1 MHTTGVEPLRRL
13 FVWWGWQRVVA
24 AVFGVPLAVFAVWW
38 MVRAPAPPVESQIP
52 FAPATSATPDA
63 GHIASATPDVGAQL
77 TSNAPLTP
85 VAPLT
90 IVVHVVGAVVEPG
103 VYELPVGARG
113 DDAVRAAGGLTSHAD
128 VRAVNLA
135 LQLIDGEQLVIPRTG
150 EALSHAG
157 SRQPRGAPGSGGNAT
172 GTNDSGTR
180 DGTVPA
186 PHQRLVNI
194 NRASVAELDQLP
206 GVGPSTARAI
216 VEHRE
221 RYGPYATV
229 DDLLAVRGIGPAKLA
244 EMRAMVSVS

>member
-1 MHTTGVEPLRRL
+1 MEPLRRL

-52 FAPATSATPDA
+52 YAPATSAAPDVGRA
-63 GHIASATPDVGAQL
+63 ALATPDVGAL
-77 TSNAPLTP
+77 LTP
-85 VAPLT
+85 VALPTPVASLT
-90 IVVHVVGAVVEPG
+90 IVVHVVGAVAEPG

-113 DDAVRAAGGLTSHAD
+113 DDAVRAAGGLTSQAD

-135 LQLIDGEQLVIPRTG
+135 LQLGDGEQLVIPRKG
-150 EALSHAG
+150 ETLSPAG
-157 SRQPRGAPGSGGNAT
+157 SRSPSGVSAP
-172 GTNDSGTR
+172 
-180 DGTVPA
+180 
-186 PHQRLVNI
+186 RLVNI

-206 GVGPSTARAI
+206 GVGQSTARAI

-221 RYGPYATV
+221 RHGPYATV

>member
-1 MHTTGVEPLRRL
+1 L

-38 MVRAPAPPVESQIP
+38 MVRAPAPPVELQIP
-52 FAPATSATPDA
+52 FAPATSAA
-63 GHIASATPDVGAQL
+63 PDVGRGALATPEGGVTL
-77 TSNAPLTP
+77 TAVAPLTP

-113 DDAVRAAGGLTSHAD
+113 DDAVRAAGGLTSQAD

-135 LQLIDGEQLVIPRTG
+135 LQLVDGEQLVIPRKG
-150 EALSHAG
+150 EALSPAG
-157 SRQPRGAPGSGGNAT
+157 SRQPSGATGSGSISGGSSGLGGGAPENSAGGP
-172 GTNDSGTR
+172 SS
-180 DGTVPA
+180 VSA
-186 PHQRLVNI
+186 PRLVNI

>member
-1 MHTTGVEPLRRL
+1 
-13 FVWWGWQRVVA
+13 
-24 AVFGVPLAVFAVWW
+24 
-38 MVRAPAPPVESQIP
+38 
-52 FAPATSATPDA
+52 
-63 GHIASATPDVGAQL
+63 
-77 TSNAPLTP
+77 
-85 VAPLT
+85 
-90 IVVHVVGAVVEPG
+90 VVHVVGAVVEPG

-113 DDAVRAAGGLTSHAD
+113 DDAVRAAGGLTSQAD

-135 LQLIDGEQLVIPRTG
+135 LQLVDGEQLVILRKG
-150 EALSHAG
+150 EALSPAG
-157 SRQPRGAPGSGGNAT
+157 SRQPSGATGSGSSSGSSGLGSGG
-172 GTNDSGTR
+172 TR
-180 DGTVPA
+180 DDTTGA
-186 PHQRLVNI
+186 PSSVSAPRPVNI

>member
-1 MHTTGVEPLRRL
+1 M
-13 FVWWGWQRVVA
+13 WWGWQRVVA

-38 MVRAPAPPVESQIP
+38 MVRAPAPPLESQIP
-52 FAPATSATPDA
+52 FAPATSATQDT
-63 GHIASATPDVGAQL
+63 GHIASETPDVGAQL
-77 TSNAPLTP
+77 TSDAPLTP

-113 DDAVRAAGGLTSHAD
+113 DDAVRAARGLTSQAD

-135 LQLIDGEQLVIPRTG
+135 LQLVDGEQLVIPRKG
-150 EALSHAG
+150 EALSPAG
-157 SRQPRGAPGSGGNAT
+157 SRQPSGATGARGTGARGGGAPENSTGAPSSVSG
-172 GTNDSGTR
+172 
-180 DGTVPA
+180 P
-186 PHQRLVNI
+186 RLVNI

-221 RYGPYATV
+221 RHGPYATV

-244 EMRAMVSVS
+244 EMRPMVSVS

>member
-1 MHTTGVEPLRRL
+1 M
-13 FVWWGWQRVVA
+13 WWGWQRVVA

-52 FAPATSATPDA
+52 FAPATSA
-63 GHIASATPDVGAQL
+63 ASDVGRAALATPEGG
-77 TSNAPLTP
+77 APLTP
-85 VAPLT
+85 DTPLTPDAPLT

-113 DDAVRAAGGLTSHAD
+113 DDAVRAAGGLTSQAD

-135 LQLIDGEQLVIPRTG
+135 LQLVDGEQLVIPRKG
-150 EALSHAG
+150 EALSPAG
-157 SRQPRGAPGSGGNAT
+157 SRQPSGASGSGRNVTSGSSGGAPENSTA
-172 GTNDSGTR
+172 
-180 DGTVPA
+180 A
-186 PHQRLVNI
+186 PSSVSAPRLVNI

>member
-1 MHTTGVEPLRRL
+1 
-13 FVWWGWQRVVA
+13 
-24 AVFGVPLAVFAVWW
+24 

-52 FAPATSATPDA
+52 FAPATSATSDVGRAALPTPDIGASLSPDTPLSPDA
-63 GHIASATPDVGAQL
+63 P
-77 TSNAPLTP
+77 P
-85 VAPLT
+85 T
-90 IVVHVVGAVVEPG
+90 IVVHIVGAVVESG

-113 DDAVRAAGGLTSHAD
+113 DDAVRAAGGLTSQAD

-135 LQLIDGEQLVIPRTG
+135 LQLVDGEQLVIPRKG
-150 EALSHAG
+150 EALSPAG
-157 SRQPRGAPGSGGNAT
+157 SRQPSGASGSGRNVTSGSSGGAPENSTA
-172 GTNDSGTR
+172 
-180 DGTVPA
+180 A
-186 PHQRLVNI
+186 PSSVSAPRLVNI
-194 NRASVAELDQLP
+194 NRASIAELDQLP

>member
-1 MHTTGVEPLRRL
+1 
-13 FVWWGWQRVVA
+13 VWWGWQRVVA

-52 FAPATSATPDA
+52 FAPATSAASDVGRA
-63 GHIASATPDVGAQL
+63 GSATPDIGAPL
-77 TSNAPLTP
+77 SPDTPLTP
-85 VAPLT
+85 DAPLT
-90 IVVHVVGAVVEPG
+90 IVVHIVGAVVEPG

-113 DDAVRAAGGLTSHAD
+113 DDAVRAAGGLTSQAD

-135 LQLIDGEQLVIPRTG
+135 LQLVDGEQLVIPRKG
-150 EALSHAG
+150 EALSPAG
-157 SRQPRGAPGSGGNAT
+157 SRQPSGATGSGNNGSGSSSGSSGLGSGG
-172 GTNDSGTR
+172 TR
-180 DGTVPA
+180 DNTTGA
-186 PHQRLVNI
+186 PSSVSAPRLVNI

-221 RYGPYATV
+221 RHGPYATV

>member
-1 MHTTGVEPLRRL
+1 
-13 FVWWGWQRVVA
+13 VWWGWQRVVA
-24 AVFGVPLAVFAVWW
+24 AVFGAPLAVFAVWW

-52 FAPATSATPDA
+52 FAPATSATSDVGRAAP
-63 GHIASATPDVGAQL
+63 ATPEGGA
-77 TSNAPLTP
+77 TLTP
-85 VAPLT
+85 AALPTPTASLT

-113 DDAVRAAGGLTSHAD
+113 DDAVRAAGGLTSQAD

-135 LQLIDGEQLVIPRTG
+135 LHLVDGEQLVIPRKG
-150 EALSHAG
+150 EALSPAG
-157 SRQPRGAPGSGGNAT
+157 SRQPSGSTGSGSNGSSGSSGSSGLGSGG
-172 GTNDSGTR
+172 TR
-180 DGTVPA
+180 DNTTGA
-186 PHQRLVNI
+186 PSSVSAPRLVNI

>member
-1 MHTTGVEPLRRL
+1 M
-13 FVWWGWQRVVA
+13 WWGWQRVVA

-63 GHIASATPDVGAQL
+63 GHTASETPDVGAQL
-77 TSNAPLTP
+77 TSDAPLTP

-113 DDAVRAAGGLTSHAD
+113 DDAVRAARGLTSQAD

-135 LQLIDGEQLVIPRTG
+135 LQLVDGEQLVIPRKG
-150 EALSHAG
+150 EALSPAG
-157 SRQPRGAPGSGGNAT
+157 SRQPSGATGARGTGARGNGAPENST
-172 GTNDSGTR
+172 G
-180 DGTVPA
+180 A
-186 PHQRLVNI
+186 PSSVSAPRLVNI

-221 RYGPYATV
+221 RHGPYATV

>member
-1 MHTTGVEPLRRL
+1 MEPLRRL

-52 FAPATSATPDA
+52 YAPATSAAPDVGRA
-63 GHIASATPDVGAQL
+63 ALATPDVGAL
-77 TSNAPLTP
+77 PTP
-85 VAPLT
+85 VASLT
-90 IVVHVVGAVVEPG
+90 IVVHVVGAVAEPG

-113 DDAVRAAGGLTSHAD
+113 DDAVRAAGGLTSQAD

-135 LQLIDGEQLVIPRTG
+135 LQLGDGEQLVIPRKG
-150 EALSHAG
+150 ETLSPAG
-157 SRQPRGAPGSGGNAT
+157 SRSTSGVSAP
-172 GTNDSGTR
+172 
-180 DGTVPA
+180 
-186 PHQRLVNI
+186 RLVNI

-221 RYGPYATV
+221 RHGPYATV

>member
-1 MHTTGVEPLRRL
+1 M
-13 FVWWGWQRVVA
+13 WWGWQRVVA

-52 FAPATSATPDA
+52 FAPATSATSDVGRGA
-63 GHIASATPDVGAQL
+63 LATPEGGAPL
-77 TSNAPLTP
+77 SPDTPLTP
-85 VAPLT
+85 DAPLT

-103 VYELPVGARG
+103 VYELPFGARG
-113 DDAVRAAGGLTSHAD
+113 DDAVRAAGGLTSQAD

-135 LQLIDGEQLVIPRTG
+135 LQLVDGEQVVILRKG
-150 EALSHAG
+150 EALSPAG
-157 SRQPRGAPGSGGNAT
+157 SREPSGASGSGRNVTSGSSGGAPENSTA
-172 GTNDSGTR
+172 
-180 DGTVPA
+180 A
-186 PHQRLVNI
+186 PSSVSAPRLVNI

>member
-1 MHTTGVEPLRRL
+1 VEPLRRL

-52 FAPATSATPDA
+52 FAPATSAA
-63 GHIASATPDVGAQL
+63 PDVGRG
-77 TSNAPLTP
+77 APATPEGGATLTP
-85 VAPLT
+85 AALPTPTASLT

-113 DDAVRAAGGLTSHAD
+113 DDAVRAAGGLTSQAD
-128 VRAVNLA
+128 LRSVNLA
-135 LQLIDGEQLVIPRTG
+135 LQLVDGEQLVISRKG
-150 EALSHAG
+150 EALSPAG
-157 SRQPRGAPGSGGNAT
+157 SRSPSGVSAP
-172 GTNDSGTR
+172 
-180 DGTVPA
+180 
-186 PHQRLVNI
+186 RLVNI